1 MVNAPALKSRRKAL
15 RPDLDHLASI
25 ARVADDEIARERQ
38 AEETAQQ
45 QRLDRER
52 LEDPFGKLPIRGN
65 GSVKPAS
72 HGREPIGAWA

>member
-1 MVNAPALKSRRKAL
+1 MSLARWRRAC
-15 RPDLDHLASI
+15 PGSI

-38 AEETAQQ
+38 PEETVQQ

-52 LEDPFGKLPIRGN
+52 LDDPFGKLPMRGN

-72 HGREPIGAWA
+72 HGREPIGASA